1 MMIIR
6 LYVAISEFTGPYIM
20 SKILHYTNSTENLQ
34 ENKQYCYYYI
44 ITLIIFYFLRTI
56 ALLKYEYSLN
66 IIRNQIEIIF
76 ADLVNSKILKID
88 HNIVLIR

>member
-1 MMIIR
+1 
-6 LYVAISEFTGPYIM
+6 M